1 MVFGWFYVILAV
13 DLHPSPVKTFKYS
26 IHVRGH
32 RKETTPGIG
41 FLMLAMHRTNIFF
54 HLNAFEILKSLVY
67 RDSL

>member
-41 FLMLAMHRTNIFF
+41 FLMLAMHRTNIYFSPKC
-54 HLNAFEILKSLVY
+54 L
-67 RDSL
+67 